1 MRVIPA
7 GAGGGSGVAYVLLGF
22 VGGAE
27 LLGRVSGARVV
38 ALAQGMGLLPD
49 VRGAVSE
56 GELVAWSAAGAVAR
70 VEAEFFGGV
79 GEQWATVWEGGAVV
93 LGPLHAPEGEP
104 FPAEGSP
111 ISRALRRLGVVA
123 GAGEDEFA
131 AVGLGRCRDTQGWLC

>member
-1 MRVIPA
+1 M
-7 GAGGGSGVAYVLLGF
+7 AYVLLGV

-38 ALAQGMGLLPD
+38 ALGQGVGLLPD
-49 VRGAVSE
+49 VRGAVSD
-56 GELVAWSAAGAVAR
+56 GELGAWSAAGAVAR
-70 VEAEFFGGV
+70 VEAEFFGGL
-79 GEQWATVWEGGAVV
+79 GEQWATVWEGGGVA
-93 LGPLHAPEGEP
+93 LGPLHLAEGEP

-131 AVGLGRCRDTQGWLC
+131 ALGLGRYRATEDWLD